1 MKNFFER
8 FEDKTDSKVTMEIIQ
23 QIANEINPMNRLTV
37 ETPCNF
43 VDNKLP
49 VLDVTVNVNV
59 KERNRIDFEF
69 EKPTKKNKGYY
80 G

>member
-1 MKNFFER
+1 MK
-8 FEDKTDSKVTMEIIQ
+8 IIQ
-23 QIANEINPMNRLTV
+23 QIANEINPMIRLTV

-49 VLDVTVNVNV
+49 VLDVTVNVTVNEHNIIV
-59 KERNRIDFEF
+59 FELF
-69 EKPTKKNKGYY
+69 EKSTKKNMGYY